1 MSDEQNTY
9 RQGGSVGAGSEHLPP
24 ANYFRPAPAAAAS
37 ADGSSAAAPLA
48 PSTTRRQP
56 SVPDTTDYGATV
68 LRPAA
73 RPRPSAPSAPAGS
86 SGPQAVPPERP
97 RTPEEVLATS
107 SKRTRKARL
116 RLSRIDPWSVMKT
129 VFLFSVAGAITA
141 MVAVGVIWMV
151 IESSGLLDDLNKVIT
166 TLVST
171 PSDPTPFD
179 IHQFVNG
186 PKVLGGTAVIA
197 AINIVLITALGTLG
211 SFLYN
216 LSATMLGGLEVTL
229 AED

>member
-1 MSDEQNTY
+1 MSDDSGAN
-9 RQGGSVGAGSEHLPP
+9 RPGGSVSTSSKGGDNLPP
-24 ANYFRPAPAAAAS
+24 AYFRPSPSPVAKVPS
-37 ADGSSAAAPLA
+37 PDGPTTPL
-48 PSTTRRQP
+48 PTGGKPTE
-56 SVPDTTDYGATV
+56 TGATV

-73 RPRPSAPSAPAGS
+73 ATSASRAPGAPRAAAPANATRNPS
-86 SGPQAVPPERP
+86 
-97 RTPEEVLATS
+97 EVLSSS

-116 RLSRIDPWSVMKT
+116 RLARLDPWSVMKT
-129 VFLFSVAGAITA
+129 VFLFSVAGAIMA
-141 MVAVGVIWMV
+141 MVAVGVVWMV
-151 IESSGLLDDLNKVIT
+151 IENSGMLDDLNTFIG

-179 IHQFVNG
+179 ITSYVNG
-186 PKVLGGTAVIA
+186 PRVLGATAVIS
-197 AINIVLITALGTLG
+197 AINIVLFTALGTLG